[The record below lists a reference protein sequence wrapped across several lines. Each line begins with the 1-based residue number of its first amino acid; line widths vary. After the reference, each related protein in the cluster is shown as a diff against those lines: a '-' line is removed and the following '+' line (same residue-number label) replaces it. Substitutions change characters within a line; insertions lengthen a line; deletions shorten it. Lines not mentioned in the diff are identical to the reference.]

1 VTAPATP
8 PHPHFVLAHGFTQTG
23 RSWVEVERLLAER
36 IPGCRTTSVDLP
48 GHGDASSDTGDL
60 WHAADHLVARGGPGT
75 YVGYSMGGRVA
86 LHAAL
91 AHPDEIDALVLI
103 GTTAGIDDP
112 AERVARRAADER
124 LAARIEQIGV
134 AAFVREWL
142 RNPLFAGL
150 TDATAQTEDRCR
162 NTPDGLASS
171 LRGTGTG
178 TQEPLWGRL
187 DEITAPTL
195 VLAGEHD
202 DKFTRLGERLAA
214 SITDATFQTI
224 PDAGHSVH
232 LEQPAATIEAV
243 SRWHVALASG

>member
-1 VTAPATP
+1 MRV
-8 PHPHFVLAHGFTQTG
+8 
-23 RSWVEVERLLAER
+23 
-36 IPGCRTTSVDLP
+36 PGCRTTSVDLP
-48 GHGDASSDTGDL
+48 GHGDAAGDTGDL
-60 WHAADHLVARGGPGT
+60 WHAADHLVARGGCGT
-75 YVGYSMGGRVA
+75 YLGYSMGGRVA

-91 AHPDEIDALVLI
+91 THPDEIDALVLI

-112 AERVARRAADER
+112 TERAARRVADER

-134 AAFVREWL
+134 AAFVDEWL

-150 TDATAQTEDRCR
+150 TEATAQTADRCR
-162 NTPDGLASS
+162 NTPGGLASS

-178 TQEPLWGRL
+178 EQEPLWGRL

-202 DKFTRLGERLAA
+202 EKFTRLGERLAA
-214 SITDATFQTI
+214 ALADATFQTI

-232 LEQPAATIEAV
+232 LEQPAATVDAV
-243 SRWHVALASG
+243 TRWHNALGAP